1 MDVSLWSEGLDGR
14 KKKIEITT
22 RSQCWHDTFS
32 SVGIPSWQ
40 ASDNFSWNWVGLNSG
55 AKAAVQG
62 FAKWETKAGTQ
73 AKAYW
78 WSSSASTQEISK
90 SGAQAADDVVEVG
103 CKNNWKRVTGTWIIG
118 AVQTHSR
125 LNKNSFLQLETYCIL
140 FFFPLHGLHLFR
152 ILLNFVK
159 KQKTLSA
166 VKFRGKMINKTL
178 HFRMIFFK
186 VMLNCWL

>member
-1 MDVSLWSEGLDGR
+1 MTLFPPWGSPRGR
-14 KKKIEITT
+14 QAIT
-22 RSQCWHDTFS
+22 FPEK
-32 SVGIPSWQ
+32 VGW
-40 ASDNFSWNWVGLNSG
+40 NSG

-78 WSSSASTQEISK
+78 WSSSAATQEISK

-103 CKNNWKRVTGTWIIG
+103 CKNNWKRVTGTWII
-118 AVQTHSR
+118 QTQTR
-125 LNKNSFLQLETYCIL
+125 LNKNSSLQLETYWFL

-152 ILLNFVK
+152 ILLNFVE

>member
-1 MDVSLWSEGLDGR
+1 MTLFPPWGSPRGR
-14 KKKIEITT
+14 QAIT
-22 RSQCWHDTFS
+22 F
-32 SVGIPSWQ
+32 PEK
-40 ASDNFSWNWVGLNSG
+40 VGLNSG

-90 SGAQAADDVVEVG
+90 SGVQAAG
-103 CKNNWKRVTGTWIIG
+103 TGTWIIG

-125 LNKNSFLQLETYCIL
+125 LNKNSSLQLETYWFL

>member
-1 MDVSLWSEGLDGR
+1 MTLFPPWGSPRGR
-14 KKKIEITT
+14 QAIT
-22 RSQCWHDTFS
+22 F
-32 SVGIPSWQ
+32 PEK
-40 ASDNFSWNWVGLNSG
+40 VGLNSG

-62 FAKWETKAGTQ
+62 FAKWEAKAGTQ
-73 AKAYW
+73 ARAYW

-125 LNKNSFLQLETYCIL
+125 LNKNSSLQLETYWFL

-159 KQKTLSA
+159 NKELYLLLNFEGKWSTRLFILEWFF
-166 VKFRGKMINKTL
+166 FR
-178 HFRMIFFK
+178 
-186 VMLNCWL
+186 